1 MNPKLSLLT
10 ICLNS
15 EQTIRDTIESVLAQD
30 CEDFEYV
37 IYDGGSQ
44 DETLNILRSFGDR
57 IKLVEGKDN
66 GIYDAFNA
74 GLSHTTGEV
83 LGF

>member
-15 EQTIRDTIESVLAQD
+15 EQTIRDTIESVLTQD

-37 IYDGGSQ
+37 VYDGGSQ